1 MWDPLVPSD
10 RKFITMRVSKQHQL
24 RAILAIGFIFDSTL
38 LPAQENATVPT
49 GSGAGRPQ
57 LTVKVTQDF
66 ELTGDG
72 SADAWNSAEWTDLN
86 KRVGASHAYTA
97 QFKTLY
103 SDTGIY
109 FLLDG
114 TDSQLTATLEN
125 DFDDLYNEDVFEV
138 FLWTDDSIPIYFEYE
153 ISPFNKE
160 LPILVPNF
168 GGKFYGWRPWHYDG
182 PRKTRTSVRIK
193 GGKAE
198 SGAQIEGWSAEVFI
212 PYALLI
218 PLQKVPPKSGTE
230 WRANVYRIDYDRKM
244 MTQWD
249 WARVGPSFHEFRNY
263 GTFVF
268 E

>member
-1 MWDPLVPSD
+1 
-10 RKFITMRVSKQHQL
+10 MRFGKQHQL
-24 RAILAIGFIFDSTL
+24 GAILAVGFVFNSTL
-38 LPAQENATVPT
+38 LPAQQNATNPA
-49 GSGAGRPQ
+49 GNGADRPQ
-57 LTVKVTQDF
+57 LTVKATQDF

-72 SADAWNSAEWTDLN
+72 IAVAWKSTEWTDLN
-86 KRVGASHAYTA
+86 KRVGASHAYTT

-114 TDSQLTATLEN
+114 TDSRLTATMEN

-138 FLWTDDSIPIYFEYE
+138 FLWTDESIPIYFEYE

-168 GGKFYGWRPWHYDG
+168 GGKFYGWRPWHYEG
-182 PRKTRTSVRIK
+182 QRKTRTSVRIK
-193 GGKAE
+193 GGTAE
-198 SGAQIEGWSAEVFI
+198 SGAPIEGWTAEVFI
-212 PYALLI
+212 PYSLLN
-218 PLQKVPPKSGTE
+218 PLQNIPPKSGTK

-249 WARVGPSFHEFRNY
+249 WARVGPSFHDFRNY